1 MRKRFNVIAVA
12 VVLAIGSFAFAR
24 YRYADRNTATL
35 TNPFNKSESTQ
46 VSNPLMTH
54 DLFGDW
60 MKDEVVFAII
70 VPVALI
76 AAGVVLAAKRRS

>member
-1 MRKRFNVIAVA
+1 MRKRFNVISIA

-24 YRYADRNTATL
+24 YRYSSRNTATL
-35 TNPFNKSESTQ
+35 TNPFNKSESTE
-46 VSNPLMTH
+46 VSNPLMNR

-76 AAGVVLAAKRRS
+76 AAGVVLAVRRRS